1 MRFNTVIIGG
11 GLSGL
16 TTGIKLAKAGQR
28 VCIVSLGQ
36 STLHLFSGSFD
47 LLGYDKDYA
56 IINEPLKAVANLSPN
71 HPYSRIGAEKVAKYA
86 AEAKALL
93 EEAGIKV
100 TGDIARNH
108 RRATPLGAECPAWL
122 TLADKTL
129 LPPTDGMK
137 LKVPTE
143 AGKAVQALLRQRF
156 ETLGGRYLLGD
167 KVVSGIISNGK
178 CEGVTTANLEDD
190 MLKADNY
197 VLATGSFM
205 SMGLVANYQKVYE
218 PLFDLDVEAPA
229 DHTAWA
235 VDDAF
240 APQPYMEIG
249 VKTDVQGHVLKG
261 GKPVT
266 NLYAQGSILPGHN
279 AIHQADGTGVSLISA
294 LAVSSEILNKYN

>member
-36 STLHLFSGSFD
+36 STLHFFSGSFD

-56 IINEPLKAVANLSPN
+56 IINEPLKALANLSPN
-71 HPYSRIGAEKVAKYA
+71 HPYSRIGADKVAKYA
-86 AEAKALL
+86 AEAKAQL

-100 TGDIARNH
+100 TGDISRNH

-143 AGKAVQALLRQRF
+143 AGKAVQAMLRQRF
-156 ETLGGRYLLGD
+156 ESLGGRYLLGD
-167 KVVSGIISNGK
+167 KVTGGVISNGRL
-178 CEGVTTANLEDD
+178 ESVSTVNLEDD
-190 MLKADNY
+190 VLRADNF

-205 SMGLVANYQKVYE
+205 SMGLVANYEKVYE
-218 PLFDLDVEAPA
+218 PLFNLDVEAAA
-229 DHTAWA
+229 DHTAWTEH
-235 VDDAF
+235 DAF

-249 VKTDVQGHVLKG
+249 VKTDAQGHVLKD
-261 GKPVT
+261 GKAIA

-279 AIHQADGTGVSLISA
+279 AIHQADGTGVSLITA
-294 LAVSSEILNKYN
+294 LAVANEILN